1 MASPP
6 VDAPP
11 VPPAPQAAD
20 APSTPPPAPPR
31 PPLFDEEPPEPE
43 TLDDDQFFASLR
55 EAVTDETPLGPRDD
69 QPERALFDQDDAN
82 RSSLFRRRGR

>member
-1 MASPP
+1 MARPP

-11 VPPAPQAAD
+11 VPPARAA
-20 APSTPPPAPPR
+20 APR
-31 PPLFDEEPPEPE
+31 QPLFDEEGPEPE
-43 TLDDDQFFASLR
+43 ALDDDQFFASLR

-82 RSSLFRRRGR
+82 RSSLFRRRR